1 MSRLEAWEEERYVK
15 RGRQTYLYLIQ
26 GSFGWQHPMPMLCTQ
41 GKARRRKIVHRYLH
55 LQHEHANCTT
65 LPRWIFGLGPQRHRP
80 VRVSSQEI
88 AINCAGRRMLQGR
101 LIAWPL
107 CVASAGAR
115 QVIIR
120 SSGMAK
126 HGRRGGDSNIHF
138 VQIAEDALKTAGGK
152 QCPESAKYTLCKARR
167 ALVLALGGFSPL
179 WAGHLIVDLLVC
191 ENVNGEMCAID
202 GVLIMIMKEAG
213 NMSRWWVAN
222 F

>member
-1 MSRLEAWEEERYVK
+1 
-15 RGRQTYLYLIQ
+15 
-26 GSFGWQHPMPMLCTQ
+26 MPMLCTQ